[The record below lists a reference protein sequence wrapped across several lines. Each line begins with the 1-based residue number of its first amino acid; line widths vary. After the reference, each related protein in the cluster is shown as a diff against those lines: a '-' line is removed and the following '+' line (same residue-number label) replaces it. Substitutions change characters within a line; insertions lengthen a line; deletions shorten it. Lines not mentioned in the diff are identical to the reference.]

1 MNRLKNKAL
10 QEDLTRCASMLGFSI
25 YVVSSSGHSQWQ
37 KSVGMAGI
45 LIVIAVSLLDIWRI
59 GRDKHMTPEEQRE
72 AKRERSDERSQMI
85 QDRAMRN
92 AWHLEDALLLIAI
105 IVFVVRG
112 QTEIFCSL
120 YVVLVARELVCTAI
134 RWWLDRKY

>member
-10 QEDLTRCASMLGFSI
+10 QEDLTRCASMLGFSV
-25 YVVSSSGHSQWQ
+25 YVVASSGHSQWQ
-37 KSVGMAGI
+37 KTVGMAGI
-45 LIVIAVSLLDIWRI
+45 LLVIAVSLLEIWI
-59 GRDKHMTPEEQRE
+59 ICRDKHMTPEEQRE

-92 AWHLEDALLLIAI
+92 SWLLEDALLLIGI

-112 QTEIFCSL
+112 QPEFYCVL
-120 YVVLVARELVCTAI
+120 YVVLAARELVCTAI
-134 RWWLDRKY
+134 RWWLDRRY